1 MNPILTAAALIA
13 AWNIVVFALYAIDK
27 RRAQKGA
34 RRISEKTL
42 LICTFL
48 LGAPGAALGMAVA
61 RHKTRHLKFRILVPL
76 ALVLQLG
83 LLGWVMRLILTPTQK
98 GFSQWMT
105 GSNQSFY

>member
-1 MNPILTAAALIA
+1 MNPILTATALIA
-13 AWNIVVFALYAIDK
+13 AWNIIVFALYAIDK
-27 RRAQKGA
+27 HRAQKGA

-48 LGAPGAALGMAVA
+48 LGAPGAVLGMAVV

-83 LLGWVMRLILTPTQK
+83 LFIWAVICIY
-98 GFSQWMT
+98 
-105 GSNQSFY
+105 N